1 MFTDNKDFYPTPQNL
16 IDKMLDGLDW
26 KMIHTVLEPSAG
38 KGNIVEALKKKE
50 DFNNRWYTTIK
61 LNIDCIENDA
71 NLRAVLK
78 EKDFRVVH
86 DDFLTYDT
94 MKEYDLIIM
103 NPPFSNGCKH
113 LLKALEMQQRNG
125 GAVICLLNAETLKN
139 ECNNERIMLN
149 RMLEEYNADIQYIQ
163 DAFMDAERKTNV
175 EIALI
180 KVKLPDVQRDSFIFD
195 SLEKAKEQREYTY
208 NTGNTQLAENDF
220 LKAIVEQYKMEIEAG
235 VKLIKEYYA
244 MSPHILYQFGKDKQ
258 TGQTIQTGG
267 CVLNLSIGK
276 DSASVNGYIR
286 EIRGKYWSALFD
298 NPKFI
303 GQLTNNL
310 QREYYNKVEEL
321 KDYEFSLLDKE
332 EKSEHIARQL
342 SIIKN
347 RTFALKQLVEELFRY
362 TTIISDTENSVYT
375 ETVINNVLEDCISSY
390 YAIFKEKGITPN
402 INLCEQK
409 IVRSVDKTA
418 LLRIFNNVIDN
429 AIKYSEGDLT
439 ISLFENGKIV
449 FSNHTSDLNEIQ
461 IGKLFDRFYTVNTAR
476 KSTGLGLSIAKALIE
491 KMDGNISAD
500 YSNNVLSI
508 IIKLN
513 EV

>member
-1 MFTDNKDFYPTPQNL
+1 
-16 IDKMLDGLDW
+16 MLW
-26 KMIHTVLEPSAG
+26 KILVFFLLV
-38 KGNIVEALKKKE
+38 IIFAL
-50 DFNNRWYTTIK
+50 
-61 LNIDCIENDA
+61 
-71 NLRAVLK
+71 
-78 EKDFRVVH
+78 
-86 DDFLTYDT
+86 
-94 MKEYDLIIM
+94 
-103 NPPFSNGCKH
+103 
-113 LLKALEMQQRNG
+113 LLKIFYM
-125 GAVICLLNAETLKN
+125 
-139 ECNNERIMLN
+139 
-149 RMLEEYNADIQYIQ
+149 
-163 DAFMDAERKTNV
+163 RK
-175 EIALI
+175 A
-180 KVKLPDVQRDSFIFD
+180 
-195 SLEKAKEQREYTY
+195 
-208 NTGNTQLAENDF
+208 
-220 LKAIVEQYKMEIEAG
+220 
-235 VKLIKEYYA
+235 
-244 MSPHILYQFGKDKQ
+244 
-258 TGQTIQTGG
+258 
-267 CVLNLSIGK
+267 
-276 DSASVNGYIR
+276 IR
-286 EIRGKYWSALFD
+286 EIKRGFSEKLYTDTNTPIMLSSHDKLFSSLAND
-298 NPKFI
+298 IN
-303 GQLTNNL
+303 
-310 QREYYNKVEEL
+310 VEL
-321 KDYEFSLLDKE
+321 KELQKQKHRYIQGDKELKNAITNISHDLRTPLTTICGYLSLLDKE

-390 YAIFKEKGITPN
+390 YAMFKEKGITPN

-429 AIKYSEGDLT
+429 AIKYSEGDLI

-508 IIKLN
+508 IIELN

>member
-1 MFTDNKDFYPTPQNL
+1 
-16 IDKMLDGLDW
+16 MLW
-26 KMIHTVLEPSAG
+26 KIMVFFLLVI
-38 KGNIVEALKKKE
+38 IFAL
-50 DFNNRWYTTIK
+50 
-61 LNIDCIENDA
+61 L
-71 NLRAVLK
+71 
-78 EKDFRVVH
+78 
-86 DDFLTYDT
+86 
-94 MKEYDLIIM
+94 LIIFYM
-103 NPPFSNGCKH
+103 R
-113 LLKALEMQQRNG
+113 KA
-125 GAVICLLNAETLKN
+125 
-139 ECNNERIMLN
+139 
-149 RMLEEYNADIQYIQ
+149 
-163 DAFMDAERKTNV
+163 
-175 EIALI
+175 
-180 KVKLPDVQRDSFIFD
+180 
-195 SLEKAKEQREYTY
+195 
-208 NTGNTQLAENDF
+208 
-220 LKAIVEQYKMEIEAG
+220 
-235 VKLIKEYYA
+235 
-244 MSPHILYQFGKDKQ
+244 
-258 TGQTIQTGG
+258 
-267 CVLNLSIGK
+267 
-276 DSASVNGYIR
+276 IR
-286 EIRGKYWSALFD
+286 EIKRGFSEKLYTD
-298 NPKFI
+298 
-303 GQLTNNL
+303 TNTPIMLSSHDKLVSSLANDI
-310 QREYYNKVEEL
+310 NVEL
-321 KDYEFSLLDKE
+321 KELQKQKHRYIQGDKELKNAITNISHDLRTPLTTICGYLSLLDKE

>member
-1 MFTDNKDFYPTPQNL
+1 
-16 IDKMLDGLDW
+16 MLW
-26 KMIHTVLEPSAG
+26 KIMVFFLLVI
-38 KGNIVEALKKKE
+38 IFAL
-50 DFNNRWYTTIK
+50 
-61 LNIDCIENDA
+61 
-71 NLRAVLK
+71 
-78 EKDFRVVH
+78 
-86 DDFLTYDT
+86 
-94 MKEYDLIIM
+94 
-103 NPPFSNGCKH
+103 
-113 LLKALEMQQRNG
+113 LLKIFYM
-125 GAVICLLNAETLKN
+125 
-139 ECNNERIMLN
+139 
-149 RMLEEYNADIQYIQ
+149 
-163 DAFMDAERKTNV
+163 RK
-175 EIALI
+175 A
-180 KVKLPDVQRDSFIFD
+180 
-195 SLEKAKEQREYTY
+195 
-208 NTGNTQLAENDF
+208 
-220 LKAIVEQYKMEIEAG
+220 
-235 VKLIKEYYA
+235 
-244 MSPHILYQFGKDKQ
+244 
-258 TGQTIQTGG
+258 
-267 CVLNLSIGK
+267 
-276 DSASVNGYIR
+276 IR
-286 EIRGKYWSALFD
+286 EIKRGFSEKLYTD
-298 NPKFI
+298 
-303 GQLTNNL
+303 TNTPIMLSSHDKLLSSLANDI
-310 QREYYNKVEEL
+310 NVEL
-321 KDYEFSLLDKE
+321 KELQKQKHRYIQGDKELKNAITNISHDLRTPLTTICGYLSLLDKE

>member
-1 MFTDNKDFYPTPQNL
+1 
-16 IDKMLDGLDW
+16 MLW
-26 KMIHTVLEPSAG
+26 KIMVFFLLVI
-38 KGNIVEALKKKE
+38 IFAL
-50 DFNNRWYTTIK
+50 
-61 LNIDCIENDA
+61 
-71 NLRAVLK
+71 
-78 EKDFRVVH
+78 
-86 DDFLTYDT
+86 
-94 MKEYDLIIM
+94 
-103 NPPFSNGCKH
+103 
-113 LLKALEMQQRNG
+113 LLKIFYM
-125 GAVICLLNAETLKN
+125 
-139 ECNNERIMLN
+139 
-149 RMLEEYNADIQYIQ
+149 
-163 DAFMDAERKTNV
+163 RK
-175 EIALI
+175 A
-180 KVKLPDVQRDSFIFD
+180 
-195 SLEKAKEQREYTY
+195 
-208 NTGNTQLAENDF
+208 
-220 LKAIVEQYKMEIEAG
+220 
-235 VKLIKEYYA
+235 
-244 MSPHILYQFGKDKQ
+244 
-258 TGQTIQTGG
+258 
-267 CVLNLSIGK
+267 
-276 DSASVNGYIR
+276 IR
-286 EIRGKYWSALFD
+286 EIKRGFSEKLYTD
-298 NPKFI
+298 
-303 GQLTNNL
+303 TNTPIMLSSHDKLVSSLANDI
-310 QREYYNKVEEL
+310 NVEL
-321 KDYEFSLLDKE
+321 KELQKQKHRYIQGDKELKNAITNISHDLRTPLTTICGYLSLLDKE

-409 IVRSVDKTA
+409 IVHSVDKTA
-418 LLRIFNNVIDN
+418 LLRIFNNIIDN

>member
-1 MFTDNKDFYPTPQNL
+1 
-16 IDKMLDGLDW
+16 MLW
-26 KMIHTVLEPSAG
+26 KIMVFFLVVI
-38 KGNIVEALKKKE
+38 IFAL
-50 DFNNRWYTTIK
+50 
-61 LNIDCIENDA
+61 
-71 NLRAVLK
+71 
-78 EKDFRVVH
+78 
-86 DDFLTYDT
+86 
-94 MKEYDLIIM
+94 
-103 NPPFSNGCKH
+103 
-113 LLKALEMQQRNG
+113 LLKIFYM
-125 GAVICLLNAETLKN
+125 
-139 ECNNERIMLN
+139 
-149 RMLEEYNADIQYIQ
+149 
-163 DAFMDAERKTNV
+163 RK
-175 EIALI
+175 A
-180 KVKLPDVQRDSFIFD
+180 
-195 SLEKAKEQREYTY
+195 
-208 NTGNTQLAENDF
+208 
-220 LKAIVEQYKMEIEAG
+220 
-235 VKLIKEYYA
+235 
-244 MSPHILYQFGKDKQ
+244 
-258 TGQTIQTGG
+258 
-267 CVLNLSIGK
+267 
-276 DSASVNGYIR
+276 IR
-286 EIRGKYWSALFD
+286 EIKRGFSEKLYID
-298 NPKFI
+298 
-303 GQLTNNL
+303 TNTPIMLSSHDKLVSSLANDI
-310 QREYYNKVEEL
+310 NVEL
-321 KDYEFSLLDKE
+321 KELQKQKHRYIQGDKELKNAITNISHDLRTPLTTICGYLSLLDKE

>member
-1 MFTDNKDFYPTPQNL
+1 
-16 IDKMLDGLDW
+16 MLW
-26 KMIHTVLEPSAG
+26 KIMVFFLLVI
-38 KGNIVEALKKKE
+38 IFAL
-50 DFNNRWYTTIK
+50 
-61 LNIDCIENDA
+61 
-71 NLRAVLK
+71 
-78 EKDFRVVH
+78 
-86 DDFLTYDT
+86 
-94 MKEYDLIIM
+94 
-103 NPPFSNGCKH
+103 
-113 LLKALEMQQRNG
+113 LLKIFYM
-125 GAVICLLNAETLKN
+125 
-139 ECNNERIMLN
+139 
-149 RMLEEYNADIQYIQ
+149 
-163 DAFMDAERKTNV
+163 RK
-175 EIALI
+175 A
-180 KVKLPDVQRDSFIFD
+180 
-195 SLEKAKEQREYTY
+195 
-208 NTGNTQLAENDF
+208 
-220 LKAIVEQYKMEIEAG
+220 
-235 VKLIKEYYA
+235 
-244 MSPHILYQFGKDKQ
+244 
-258 TGQTIQTGG
+258 
-267 CVLNLSIGK
+267 
-276 DSASVNGYIR
+276 IR
-286 EIRGKYWSALFD
+286 EIKRGFSEKLYTD
-298 NPKFI
+298 
-303 GQLTNNL
+303 TNTPIMLSSHDKLVSSIANDI
-310 QREYYNKVEEL
+310 NVEL
-321 KDYEFSLLDKE
+321 KELQKQKHRYIQGDKELKNAITNISHDLRTPLTTICGYLSLLDKE

>member
-1 MFTDNKDFYPTPQNL
+1 
-16 IDKMLDGLDW
+16 MLW
-26 KMIHTVLEPSAG
+26 KIMVFFLVVI
-38 KGNIVEALKKKE
+38 IFAL
-50 DFNNRWYTTIK
+50 
-61 LNIDCIENDA
+61 
-71 NLRAVLK
+71 
-78 EKDFRVVH
+78 
-86 DDFLTYDT
+86 
-94 MKEYDLIIM
+94 
-103 NPPFSNGCKH
+103 
-113 LLKALEMQQRNG
+113 LLKIFYM
-125 GAVICLLNAETLKN
+125 
-139 ECNNERIMLN
+139 
-149 RMLEEYNADIQYIQ
+149 
-163 DAFMDAERKTNV
+163 RK
-175 EIALI
+175 A
-180 KVKLPDVQRDSFIFD
+180 
-195 SLEKAKEQREYTY
+195 
-208 NTGNTQLAENDF
+208 
-220 LKAIVEQYKMEIEAG
+220 
-235 VKLIKEYYA
+235 
-244 MSPHILYQFGKDKQ
+244 
-258 TGQTIQTGG
+258 
-267 CVLNLSIGK
+267 
-276 DSASVNGYIR
+276 IR
-286 EIRGKYWSALFD
+286 EIKRGFSEKLYTD
-298 NPKFI
+298 
-303 GQLTNNL
+303 TNTPIMLSSHDKLVSSLANDI
-310 QREYYNKVEEL
+310 NVEL
-321 KDYEFSLLDKE
+321 KELQKQKHRYIQGDKELKNAITNISHDLRTPLTTICGYLSLLDKE

-476 KSTGLGLSIAKALIE
+476 KSTVLGLSIAKALIE

>member
-1 MFTDNKDFYPTPQNL
+1 
-16 IDKMLDGLDW
+16 MLW
-26 KMIHTVLEPSAG
+26 KIMVFFLLVI
-38 KGNIVEALKKKE
+38 IFAL
-50 DFNNRWYTTIK
+50 
-61 LNIDCIENDA
+61 
-71 NLRAVLK
+71 
-78 EKDFRVVH
+78 
-86 DDFLTYDT
+86 
-94 MKEYDLIIM
+94 
-103 NPPFSNGCKH
+103 
-113 LLKALEMQQRNG
+113 LLKIFYM
-125 GAVICLLNAETLKN
+125 
-139 ECNNERIMLN
+139 
-149 RMLEEYNADIQYIQ
+149 
-163 DAFMDAERKTNV
+163 RK
-175 EIALI
+175 A
-180 KVKLPDVQRDSFIFD
+180 
-195 SLEKAKEQREYTY
+195 
-208 NTGNTQLAENDF
+208 
-220 LKAIVEQYKMEIEAG
+220 
-235 VKLIKEYYA
+235 
-244 MSPHILYQFGKDKQ
+244 
-258 TGQTIQTGG
+258 
-267 CVLNLSIGK
+267 
-276 DSASVNGYIR
+276 IR
-286 EIRGKYWSALFD
+286 EIKRGFSEKLYTD
-298 NPKFI
+298 
-303 GQLTNNL
+303 TNTPIMLSSHDKLVSSLANDI
-310 QREYYNKVEEL
+310 NVEL
-321 KDYEFSLLDKE
+321 KELQKQKHRYIQGDKELKNAITNISHDLRTPLTTICGYLSLLDKE

-362 TTIISDTENSVYT
+362 TTIISDTKNSVYT

-418 LLRIFNNVIDN
+418 LLRIFNNIIDN

>member
-1 MFTDNKDFYPTPQNL
+1 MR
-16 IDKMLDGLDW
+16 
-26 KMIHTVLEPSAG
+26 
-38 KGNIVEALKKKE
+38 KKE
-50 DFNNRWYTTIK
+50 IKCPYCGSKAKLVHFYDIYGKDATHPERYAWACARFPQCDSYVSTIK
-61 LNIDCIENDA
+61 GSTKPAGTLADA
-71 NLRAVLK
+71 QLR
-78 EKDFRVVH
+78 H
-86 DDFLTYDT
+86 
-94 MKEYDLIIM
+94 
-103 NPPFSNGCKH
+103 
-113 LLKALEMQQRNG
+113 
-125 GAVICLLNAETLKN
+125 
-139 ECNNERIMLN
+139 ERIEAHRVIKKVVESGMDQHSVYRYLED
-149 RMLEEYNADIQYIQ
+149 RMGL
-163 DAFMDAERKTNV
+163 
-175 EIALI
+175 
-180 KVKLPDVQRDSFIFD
+180 QRD
-195 SLEKAKEQREYTY
+195 
-208 NTGNTQLAENDF
+208 QLHIASSGIYYCRLVQQI
-220 LKAIVEQYKMEIEAG
+220 LK
-235 VKLIKEYYA
+235 
-244 MSPHILYQFGKDKQ
+244 
-258 TGQTIQTGG
+258 
-267 CVLNLSIGK
+267 
-276 DSASVNGYIR
+276 
-286 EIRGKYWSALFD
+286 
-298 NPKFI
+298 
-303 GQLTNNL
+303 
-310 QREYYNKVEEL
+310 
-321 KDYEFSLLDKE
+321 SLL
-332 EKSEHIARQL
+332 
-342 SIIKN
+342 
-347 RTFALKQLVEELFRY
+347 ELFRY

>member
-1 MFTDNKDFYPTPQNL
+1 
-16 IDKMLDGLDW
+16 MLW
-26 KMIHTVLEPSAG
+26 KIMVFFLVVI
-38 KGNIVEALKKKE
+38 IFAL
-50 DFNNRWYTTIK
+50 
-61 LNIDCIENDA
+61 
-71 NLRAVLK
+71 
-78 EKDFRVVH
+78 
-86 DDFLTYDT
+86 
-94 MKEYDLIIM
+94 
-103 NPPFSNGCKH
+103 
-113 LLKALEMQQRNG
+113 LLKIFYM
-125 GAVICLLNAETLKN
+125 
-139 ECNNERIMLN
+139 
-149 RMLEEYNADIQYIQ
+149 
-163 DAFMDAERKTNV
+163 RK
-175 EIALI
+175 A
-180 KVKLPDVQRDSFIFD
+180 
-195 SLEKAKEQREYTY
+195 
-208 NTGNTQLAENDF
+208 
-220 LKAIVEQYKMEIEAG
+220 
-235 VKLIKEYYA
+235 
-244 MSPHILYQFGKDKQ
+244 
-258 TGQTIQTGG
+258 
-267 CVLNLSIGK
+267 
-276 DSASVNGYIR
+276 IR
-286 EIRGKYWSALFD
+286 EIKRGFSEKLYTD
-298 NPKFI
+298 
-303 GQLTNNL
+303 TNTPIMLSSHDKLVSSLANDI
-310 QREYYNKVEEL
+310 NVEL
-321 KDYEFSLLDKE
+321 KELQKQKHRYIQGDKELKNAITNISHDLRTPLTTICGYLSLLDKE

-429 AIKYSEGDLT
+429 AIKYIPFFKT
-439 ISLFENGKIV
+439 TVENGKIV

>member
-1 MFTDNKDFYPTPQNL
+1 
-16 IDKMLDGLDW
+16 MLW
-26 KMIHTVLEPSAG
+26 KIMVFFLVVI
-38 KGNIVEALKKKE
+38 IFAL
-50 DFNNRWYTTIK
+50 
-61 LNIDCIENDA
+61 
-71 NLRAVLK
+71 
-78 EKDFRVVH
+78 
-86 DDFLTYDT
+86 
-94 MKEYDLIIM
+94 
-103 NPPFSNGCKH
+103 
-113 LLKALEMQQRNG
+113 LLKIFYM
-125 GAVICLLNAETLKN
+125 
-139 ECNNERIMLN
+139 
-149 RMLEEYNADIQYIQ
+149 
-163 DAFMDAERKTNV
+163 RK
-175 EIALI
+175 A
-180 KVKLPDVQRDSFIFD
+180 
-195 SLEKAKEQREYTY
+195 
-208 NTGNTQLAENDF
+208 
-220 LKAIVEQYKMEIEAG
+220 
-235 VKLIKEYYA
+235 
-244 MSPHILYQFGKDKQ
+244 
-258 TGQTIQTGG
+258 
-267 CVLNLSIGK
+267 
-276 DSASVNGYIR
+276 IR
-286 EIRGKYWSALFD
+286 EIKRGFSEKLYTD
-298 NPKFI
+298 
-303 GQLTNNL
+303 TNTPIMLSSHDKLVSSLANDI
-310 QREYYNKVEEL
+310 NVEL
-321 KDYEFSLLDKE
+321 KELQKQKHRYIQGDKELKNAITNISHDLRTPLTTICGYLSLLDKE

-500 YSNNVLSI
+500 YINNVLSI
-508 IIKLN
+508 IVKLN

>member
-1 MFTDNKDFYPTPQNL
+1 
-16 IDKMLDGLDW
+16 MLW
-26 KMIHTVLEPSAG
+26 KIMVFFLLVI
-38 KGNIVEALKKKE
+38 IFAL
-50 DFNNRWYTTIK
+50 
-61 LNIDCIENDA
+61 
-71 NLRAVLK
+71 
-78 EKDFRVVH
+78 
-86 DDFLTYDT
+86 
-94 MKEYDLIIM
+94 
-103 NPPFSNGCKH
+103 
-113 LLKALEMQQRNG
+113 LLKIFYM
-125 GAVICLLNAETLKN
+125 
-139 ECNNERIMLN
+139 
-149 RMLEEYNADIQYIQ
+149 
-163 DAFMDAERKTNV
+163 RK
-175 EIALI
+175 A
-180 KVKLPDVQRDSFIFD
+180 
-195 SLEKAKEQREYTY
+195 
-208 NTGNTQLAENDF
+208 
-220 LKAIVEQYKMEIEAG
+220 
-235 VKLIKEYYA
+235 
-244 MSPHILYQFGKDKQ
+244 
-258 TGQTIQTGG
+258 
-267 CVLNLSIGK
+267 
-276 DSASVNGYIR
+276 IR
-286 EIRGKYWSALFD
+286 EIKRGFSEKLYTD
-298 NPKFI
+298 
-303 GQLTNNL
+303 TNTPIMLSSHDKLVSSLANDI
-310 QREYYNKVEEL
+310 NVEL
-321 KDYEFSLLDKE
+321 KELKKQKHRYIQGDKELKNAITNISHDLRTPLTTICGYLSLLDKE

-418 LLRIFNNVIDN
+418 LLRIFNNIIDN

-461 IGKLFDRFYTVNTAR
+461 IGKLFDRFYTVNTTR

>member
-1 MFTDNKDFYPTPQNL
+1 
-16 IDKMLDGLDW
+16 MLW
-26 KMIHTVLEPSAG
+26 KIMVFFLVVI
-38 KGNIVEALKKKE
+38 IFAL
-50 DFNNRWYTTIK
+50 
-61 LNIDCIENDA
+61 
-71 NLRAVLK
+71 
-78 EKDFRVVH
+78 
-86 DDFLTYDT
+86 
-94 MKEYDLIIM
+94 
-103 NPPFSNGCKH
+103 
-113 LLKALEMQQRNG
+113 LLKIFYM
-125 GAVICLLNAETLKN
+125 
-139 ECNNERIMLN
+139 
-149 RMLEEYNADIQYIQ
+149 
-163 DAFMDAERKTNV
+163 RK
-175 EIALI
+175 A
-180 KVKLPDVQRDSFIFD
+180 
-195 SLEKAKEQREYTY
+195 
-208 NTGNTQLAENDF
+208 
-220 LKAIVEQYKMEIEAG
+220 
-235 VKLIKEYYA
+235 
-244 MSPHILYQFGKDKQ
+244 
-258 TGQTIQTGG
+258 
-267 CVLNLSIGK
+267 
-276 DSASVNGYIR
+276 IR
-286 EIRGKYWSALFD
+286 EIKRGFSEKLYTD
-298 NPKFI
+298 
-303 GQLTNNL
+303 TNTPIMLSSHDKLVSSLANDI
-310 QREYYNKVEEL
+310 NVEL
-321 KDYEFSLLDKE
+321 KELQKQKHRYIQGDKELKNAITNISHDLRTPLTTICGYLSLLDKE

-409 IVRSVDKTA
+409 MVRSVDKTA

>member
-1 MFTDNKDFYPTPQNL
+1 MF
-16 IDKMLDGLDW
+16 W
-26 KMIHTVLEPSAG
+26 KILVFFLLV
-38 KGNIVEALKKKE
+38 IIFAL
-50 DFNNRWYTTIK
+50 
-61 LNIDCIENDA
+61 
-71 NLRAVLK
+71 
-78 EKDFRVVH
+78 
-86 DDFLTYDT
+86 
-94 MKEYDLIIM
+94 
-103 NPPFSNGCKH
+103 
-113 LLKALEMQQRNG
+113 LLKIFYM
-125 GAVICLLNAETLKN
+125 
-139 ECNNERIMLN
+139 
-149 RMLEEYNADIQYIQ
+149 
-163 DAFMDAERKTNV
+163 RK
-175 EIALI
+175 A
-180 KVKLPDVQRDSFIFD
+180 
-195 SLEKAKEQREYTY
+195 
-208 NTGNTQLAENDF
+208 
-220 LKAIVEQYKMEIEAG
+220 
-235 VKLIKEYYA
+235 
-244 MSPHILYQFGKDKQ
+244 
-258 TGQTIQTGG
+258 
-267 CVLNLSIGK
+267 
-276 DSASVNGYIR
+276 IR
-286 EIRGKYWSALFD
+286 EIKRGFSEKLYTD
-298 NPKFI
+298 
-303 GQLTNNL
+303 TNTPIMLSSHDKLVSSLANDI
-310 QREYYNKVEEL
+310 NVEL
-321 KDYEFSLLDKE
+321 KELQKQKHRYIQGDKELKNAITNISHDLRTPLTTICGYLSLLDKE

-390 YAIFKEKGITPN
+390 YAMFKEKGITPN

-429 AIKYSEGDLT
+429 AIKYSDGDLV

-508 IIKLN
+508 IIELN

>member
-1 MFTDNKDFYPTPQNL
+1 
-16 IDKMLDGLDW
+16 MLW
-26 KMIHTVLEPSAG
+26 KIMVFFLLVI
-38 KGNIVEALKKKE
+38 IFAL
-50 DFNNRWYTTIK
+50 
-61 LNIDCIENDA
+61 
-71 NLRAVLK
+71 
-78 EKDFRVVH
+78 
-86 DDFLTYDT
+86 
-94 MKEYDLIIM
+94 
-103 NPPFSNGCKH
+103 
-113 LLKALEMQQRNG
+113 LLKIFYM
-125 GAVICLLNAETLKN
+125 
-139 ECNNERIMLN
+139 
-149 RMLEEYNADIQYIQ
+149 
-163 DAFMDAERKTNV
+163 RK
-175 EIALI
+175 A
-180 KVKLPDVQRDSFIFD
+180 
-195 SLEKAKEQREYTY
+195 
-208 NTGNTQLAENDF
+208 
-220 LKAIVEQYKMEIEAG
+220 
-235 VKLIKEYYA
+235 
-244 MSPHILYQFGKDKQ
+244 
-258 TGQTIQTGG
+258 
-267 CVLNLSIGK
+267 
-276 DSASVNGYIR
+276 IR
-286 EIRGKYWSALFD
+286 EIKRGFSEKLYTD
-298 NPKFI
+298 
-303 GQLTNNL
+303 TNTPIMLSSHDKLVSSLANDI
-310 QREYYNKVEEL
+310 NVEL
-321 KDYEFSLLDKE
+321 KELQKQKHRYIQGDKELKNAITNISHDLRTPLTTICGYLSLLDKE

-429 AIKYSEGDLT
+429 AIKDSEGDLT

>member
-1 MFTDNKDFYPTPQNL
+1 
-16 IDKMLDGLDW
+16 MLW
-26 KMIHTVLEPSAG
+26 KIMVFFLFVI
-38 KGNIVEALKKKE
+38 IFAL
-50 DFNNRWYTTIK
+50 
-61 LNIDCIENDA
+61 
-71 NLRAVLK
+71 
-78 EKDFRVVH
+78 
-86 DDFLTYDT
+86 
-94 MKEYDLIIM
+94 
-103 NPPFSNGCKH
+103 
-113 LLKALEMQQRNG
+113 LLKIFYM
-125 GAVICLLNAETLKN
+125 
-139 ECNNERIMLN
+139 
-149 RMLEEYNADIQYIQ
+149 
-163 DAFMDAERKTNV
+163 RK
-175 EIALI
+175 A
-180 KVKLPDVQRDSFIFD
+180 
-195 SLEKAKEQREYTY
+195 
-208 NTGNTQLAENDF
+208 
-220 LKAIVEQYKMEIEAG
+220 
-235 VKLIKEYYA
+235 
-244 MSPHILYQFGKDKQ
+244 
-258 TGQTIQTGG
+258 
-267 CVLNLSIGK
+267 
-276 DSASVNGYIR
+276 IR
-286 EIRGKYWSALFD
+286 EIKRGFSEKLYTD
-298 NPKFI
+298 
-303 GQLTNNL
+303 TNTPIMLSSHDKLVSSLANDI
-310 QREYYNKVEEL
+310 NVEL
-321 KDYEFSLLDKE
+321 KELKKQKHRYIQGDKELKNAITNISHDLRTPLTTICGYLSLLDKE

-418 LLRIFNNVIDN
+418 LLRIFNNIIDN

>member
-1 MFTDNKDFYPTPQNL
+1 
-16 IDKMLDGLDW
+16 MLW
-26 KMIHTVLEPSAG
+26 KIMVFFLVVI
-38 KGNIVEALKKKE
+38 IFAL
-50 DFNNRWYTTIK
+50 
-61 LNIDCIENDA
+61 
-71 NLRAVLK
+71 
-78 EKDFRVVH
+78 
-86 DDFLTYDT
+86 
-94 MKEYDLIIM
+94 
-103 NPPFSNGCKH
+103 
-113 LLKALEMQQRNG
+113 LLKIFYM
-125 GAVICLLNAETLKN
+125 
-139 ECNNERIMLN
+139 
-149 RMLEEYNADIQYIQ
+149 
-163 DAFMDAERKTNV
+163 RK
-175 EIALI
+175 A
-180 KVKLPDVQRDSFIFD
+180 
-195 SLEKAKEQREYTY
+195 
-208 NTGNTQLAENDF
+208 
-220 LKAIVEQYKMEIEAG
+220 
-235 VKLIKEYYA
+235 
-244 MSPHILYQFGKDKQ
+244 
-258 TGQTIQTGG
+258 
-267 CVLNLSIGK
+267 
-276 DSASVNGYIR
+276 IR
-286 EIRGKYWSALFD
+286 EIKRGFSEKLYTD
-298 NPKFI
+298 
-303 GQLTNNL
+303 TNTPIMLSSHDKLVSSLANDI
-310 QREYYNKVEEL
+310 NVEL
-321 KDYEFSLLDKE
+321 KELQKQKHRYIQGDKELKNAITNISHDLRTPLTTICGYLSLLDKE

-347 RTFALKQLVEELFRY
+347 RIFALKQLVEELFRY

>member
-1 MFTDNKDFYPTPQNL
+1 
-16 IDKMLDGLDW
+16 MLW
-26 KMIHTVLEPSAG
+26 KIMVFFLVVI
-38 KGNIVEALKKKE
+38 IFAL
-50 DFNNRWYTTIK
+50 
-61 LNIDCIENDA
+61 
-71 NLRAVLK
+71 
-78 EKDFRVVH
+78 
-86 DDFLTYDT
+86 
-94 MKEYDLIIM
+94 
-103 NPPFSNGCKH
+103 
-113 LLKALEMQQRNG
+113 LLKIFYM
-125 GAVICLLNAETLKN
+125 
-139 ECNNERIMLN
+139 
-149 RMLEEYNADIQYIQ
+149 
-163 DAFMDAERKTNV
+163 RK
-175 EIALI
+175 A
-180 KVKLPDVQRDSFIFD
+180 
-195 SLEKAKEQREYTY
+195 
-208 NTGNTQLAENDF
+208 
-220 LKAIVEQYKMEIEAG
+220 
-235 VKLIKEYYA
+235 
-244 MSPHILYQFGKDKQ
+244 
-258 TGQTIQTGG
+258 
-267 CVLNLSIGK
+267 
-276 DSASVNGYIR
+276 IR
-286 EIRGKYWSALFD
+286 EIKRGFSEKLYTD
-298 NPKFI
+298 
-303 GQLTNNL
+303 TNTPIMLSSHDKLVSSLANDI
-310 QREYYNKVEEL
+310 NVEL
-321 KDYEFSLLDKE
+321 KELKKQKHRYIQGDKELKNAITNISHDLRTPLTTICGYLSLLDKE

>member
-1 MFTDNKDFYPTPQNL
+1 MF
-16 IDKMLDGLDW
+16 W
-26 KMIHTVLEPSAG
+26 KILVFFLLV
-38 KGNIVEALKKKE
+38 IIFAL
-50 DFNNRWYTTIK
+50 
-61 LNIDCIENDA
+61 
-71 NLRAVLK
+71 
-78 EKDFRVVH
+78 
-86 DDFLTYDT
+86 
-94 MKEYDLIIM
+94 
-103 NPPFSNGCKH
+103 
-113 LLKALEMQQRNG
+113 LLKIFYM
-125 GAVICLLNAETLKN
+125 
-139 ECNNERIMLN
+139 
-149 RMLEEYNADIQYIQ
+149 
-163 DAFMDAERKTNV
+163 RK
-175 EIALI
+175 A
-180 KVKLPDVQRDSFIFD
+180 
-195 SLEKAKEQREYTY
+195 
-208 NTGNTQLAENDF
+208 
-220 LKAIVEQYKMEIEAG
+220 
-235 VKLIKEYYA
+235 
-244 MSPHILYQFGKDKQ
+244 
-258 TGQTIQTGG
+258 
-267 CVLNLSIGK
+267 
-276 DSASVNGYIR
+276 IR
-286 EIRGKYWSALFD
+286 EIKRGFSEKLYTD
-298 NPKFI
+298 
-303 GQLTNNL
+303 TNTPIMLSSHDKLVSSLANDI
-310 QREYYNKVEEL
+310 NVEL
-321 KDYEFSLLDKE
+321 KELQKQKHRYIQGDKELKNAITNISHDLRTPLTTICGYLSLLDKE

-390 YAIFKEKGITPN
+390 YAMFKEKGITPS

-429 AIKYSEGDLT
+429 AIKYSEGDLI

-508 IIKLN
+508 IIELN

>member
-1 MFTDNKDFYPTPQNL
+1 
-16 IDKMLDGLDW
+16 MLW
-26 KMIHTVLEPSAG
+26 KIMVFFLLVI
-38 KGNIVEALKKKE
+38 IFAL
-50 DFNNRWYTTIK
+50 
-61 LNIDCIENDA
+61 
-71 NLRAVLK
+71 
-78 EKDFRVVH
+78 
-86 DDFLTYDT
+86 
-94 MKEYDLIIM
+94 
-103 NPPFSNGCKH
+103 
-113 LLKALEMQQRNG
+113 LLKIFYM
-125 GAVICLLNAETLKN
+125 
-139 ECNNERIMLN
+139 
-149 RMLEEYNADIQYIQ
+149 
-163 DAFMDAERKTNV
+163 RK
-175 EIALI
+175 A
-180 KVKLPDVQRDSFIFD
+180 
-195 SLEKAKEQREYTY
+195 
-208 NTGNTQLAENDF
+208 
-220 LKAIVEQYKMEIEAG
+220 
-235 VKLIKEYYA
+235 
-244 MSPHILYQFGKDKQ
+244 
-258 TGQTIQTGG
+258 
-267 CVLNLSIGK
+267 
-276 DSASVNGYIR
+276 IR
-286 EIRGKYWSALFD
+286 EIKRGFSEKLYTD
-298 NPKFI
+298 
-303 GQLTNNL
+303 TNTPIMLSSHDKLVSSLANDI
-310 QREYYNKVEEL
+310 NVEL
-321 KDYEFSLLDKE
+321 KELQKQKHRYIQGDKELKNAITNISHDLRTPLTTICGYLSLLDKE

-429 AIKYSEGDLT
+429 AIKYSEGDLI

>member
-1 MFTDNKDFYPTPQNL
+1 
-16 IDKMLDGLDW
+16 MLW
-26 KMIHTVLEPSAG
+26 KIMVFFLLVI
-38 KGNIVEALKKKE
+38 IFAL
-50 DFNNRWYTTIK
+50 
-61 LNIDCIENDA
+61 
-71 NLRAVLK
+71 
-78 EKDFRVVH
+78 
-86 DDFLTYDT
+86 
-94 MKEYDLIIM
+94 
-103 NPPFSNGCKH
+103 
-113 LLKALEMQQRNG
+113 LLKIFYM
-125 GAVICLLNAETLKN
+125 
-139 ECNNERIMLN
+139 
-149 RMLEEYNADIQYIQ
+149 
-163 DAFMDAERKTNV
+163 RK
-175 EIALI
+175 A
-180 KVKLPDVQRDSFIFD
+180 
-195 SLEKAKEQREYTY
+195 
-208 NTGNTQLAENDF
+208 
-220 LKAIVEQYKMEIEAG
+220 
-235 VKLIKEYYA
+235 
-244 MSPHILYQFGKDKQ
+244 
-258 TGQTIQTGG
+258 
-267 CVLNLSIGK
+267 
-276 DSASVNGYIR
+276 IR
-286 EIRGKYWSALFD
+286 EIKRGFSEKLYTD
-298 NPKFI
+298 
-303 GQLTNNL
+303 TNTPIMLSSHDKLVSSLANDI
-310 QREYYNKVEEL
+310 NVEL
-321 KDYEFSLLDKE
+321 KELKKQKHRYIQGDKELKNAITNISHDLRTPLTTICGYLSLLDKE

-347 RTFALKQLVEELFRY
+347 RTFALKHLVEELFRY

-418 LLRIFNNVIDN
+418 LLRIFNNIIDN

>member
-1 MFTDNKDFYPTPQNL
+1 
-16 IDKMLDGLDW
+16 MLW
-26 KMIHTVLEPSAG
+26 KIMVFFLLVI
-38 KGNIVEALKKKE
+38 IFAL
-50 DFNNRWYTTIK
+50 
-61 LNIDCIENDA
+61 
-71 NLRAVLK
+71 
-78 EKDFRVVH
+78 
-86 DDFLTYDT
+86 
-94 MKEYDLIIM
+94 
-103 NPPFSNGCKH
+103 
-113 LLKALEMQQRNG
+113 LLKIFYM
-125 GAVICLLNAETLKN
+125 
-139 ECNNERIMLN
+139 
-149 RMLEEYNADIQYIQ
+149 
-163 DAFMDAERKTNV
+163 RK
-175 EIALI
+175 A
-180 KVKLPDVQRDSFIFD
+180 
-195 SLEKAKEQREYTY
+195 
-208 NTGNTQLAENDF
+208 
-220 LKAIVEQYKMEIEAG
+220 
-235 VKLIKEYYA
+235 
-244 MSPHILYQFGKDKQ
+244 
-258 TGQTIQTGG
+258 
-267 CVLNLSIGK
+267 
-276 DSASVNGYIR
+276 IR
-286 EIRGKYWSALFD
+286 EIKRGFSEKLYTD
-298 NPKFI
+298 
-303 GQLTNNL
+303 TNTPIMLSSHDKLVSSLANDI
-310 QREYYNKVEEL
+310 NVEL
-321 KDYEFSLLDKE
+321 KELQKQKHRYIQGDKELKNAITNISHDLRTPLTTICGYLSLLDKE

-418 LLRIFNNVIDN
+418 LLRIFNNIIDN

-449 FSNHTSDLNEIQ
+449 FSNHTSGLNEIQ

>member
-1 MFTDNKDFYPTPQNL
+1 MVFFL
-16 IDKMLDGLDW
+16 LVI
-26 KMIHTVLEPSAG
+26 IF
-38 KGNIVEALKKKE
+38 AL
-50 DFNNRWYTTIK
+50 
-61 LNIDCIENDA
+61 
-71 NLRAVLK
+71 
-78 EKDFRVVH
+78 
-86 DDFLTYDT
+86 
-94 MKEYDLIIM
+94 
-103 NPPFSNGCKH
+103 
-113 LLKALEMQQRNG
+113 LLKIFYM
-125 GAVICLLNAETLKN
+125 
-139 ECNNERIMLN
+139 
-149 RMLEEYNADIQYIQ
+149 
-163 DAFMDAERKTNV
+163 RK
-175 EIALI
+175 A
-180 KVKLPDVQRDSFIFD
+180 
-195 SLEKAKEQREYTY
+195 
-208 NTGNTQLAENDF
+208 
-220 LKAIVEQYKMEIEAG
+220 
-235 VKLIKEYYA
+235 
-244 MSPHILYQFGKDKQ
+244 
-258 TGQTIQTGG
+258 
-267 CVLNLSIGK
+267 
-276 DSASVNGYIR
+276 IR
-286 EIRGKYWSALFD
+286 EIKRGFSEKLYTD
-298 NPKFI
+298 
-303 GQLTNNL
+303 TNTPIMLSSHDKLVSSLANDI
-310 QREYYNKVEEL
+310 NVEL
-321 KDYEFSLLDKE
+321 KELKKQKHRYIQGDKELKNAITNISHDLRTPLTTICGYLSLLDKE

-418 LLRIFNNVIDN
+418 LLRIFNNIIDN

>member
-1 MFTDNKDFYPTPQNL
+1 MLWKIMVFFLLVIIFALLLKIFYMRKAIKEIKRGFSEKLYTDTNTPIML
-16 IDKMLDGLDW
+16 SSYDKLVSSLANDINVELKELQKQKHRYIQGDKEL
-26 KMIHTVLEPSAG
+26 KNAIT
-38 KGNIVEALKKKE
+38 NIYHDL
-50 DFNNRWYTTIK
+50 RTPLTTI
-61 LNIDCIENDA
+61 C
-71 NLRAVLK
+71 
-78 EKDFRVVH
+78 
-86 DDFLTYDT
+86 
-94 MKEYDLIIM
+94 
-103 NPPFSNGCKH
+103 
-113 LLKALEMQQRNG
+113 
-125 GAVICLLNAETLKN
+125 
-139 ECNNERIMLN
+139 
-149 RMLEEYNADIQYIQ
+149 
-163 DAFMDAERKTNV
+163 
-175 EIALI
+175 
-180 KVKLPDVQRDSFIFD
+180 
-195 SLEKAKEQREYTY
+195 
-208 NTGNTQLAENDF
+208 
-220 LKAIVEQYKMEIEAG
+220 
-235 VKLIKEYYA
+235 
-244 MSPHILYQFGKDKQ
+244 
-258 TGQTIQTGG
+258 
-267 CVLNLSIGK
+267 
-276 DSASVNGYIR
+276 GY
-286 EIRGKYWSALFD
+286 L
-298 NPKFI
+298 
-303 GQLTNNL
+303 
-310 QREYYNKVEEL
+310 
-321 KDYEFSLLDKE
+321 SLLDKE

>member
-1 MFTDNKDFYPTPQNL
+1 
-16 IDKMLDGLDW
+16 MLW
-26 KMIHTVLEPSAG
+26 KIMVFFLLVI
-38 KGNIVEALKKKE
+38 IFAL
-50 DFNNRWYTTIK
+50 
-61 LNIDCIENDA
+61 
-71 NLRAVLK
+71 
-78 EKDFRVVH
+78 
-86 DDFLTYDT
+86 
-94 MKEYDLIIM
+94 
-103 NPPFSNGCKH
+103 
-113 LLKALEMQQRNG
+113 LLKIFYM
-125 GAVICLLNAETLKN
+125 
-139 ECNNERIMLN
+139 
-149 RMLEEYNADIQYIQ
+149 
-163 DAFMDAERKTNV
+163 RK
-175 EIALI
+175 A
-180 KVKLPDVQRDSFIFD
+180 
-195 SLEKAKEQREYTY
+195 
-208 NTGNTQLAENDF
+208 
-220 LKAIVEQYKMEIEAG
+220 
-235 VKLIKEYYA
+235 
-244 MSPHILYQFGKDKQ
+244 
-258 TGQTIQTGG
+258 
-267 CVLNLSIGK
+267 
-276 DSASVNGYIR
+276 IR
-286 EIRGKYWSALFD
+286 EIKRGFSEKLYTD
-298 NPKFI
+298 
-303 GQLTNNL
+303 TNTPIMLSSHDKLVSSLANDI
-310 QREYYNKVEEL
+310 NVEL
-321 KDYEFSLLDKE
+321 KELQKQKHRYIQGDKELKNAITNISHDLRTPLTTICGYLSLLDKE

-347 RTFALKQLVEELFRY
+347 HTFALKQLVEELFRY

>member
-1 MFTDNKDFYPTPQNL
+1 
-16 IDKMLDGLDW
+16 MLW
-26 KMIHTVLEPSAG
+26 KIMVFFLLVI
-38 KGNIVEALKKKE
+38 IFAL
-50 DFNNRWYTTIK
+50 
-61 LNIDCIENDA
+61 
-71 NLRAVLK
+71 
-78 EKDFRVVH
+78 
-86 DDFLTYDT
+86 
-94 MKEYDLIIM
+94 
-103 NPPFSNGCKH
+103 
-113 LLKALEMQQRNG
+113 LLKIFYM
-125 GAVICLLNAETLKN
+125 
-139 ECNNERIMLN
+139 
-149 RMLEEYNADIQYIQ
+149 
-163 DAFMDAERKTNV
+163 RK
-175 EIALI
+175 A
-180 KVKLPDVQRDSFIFD
+180 
-195 SLEKAKEQREYTY
+195 
-208 NTGNTQLAENDF
+208 
-220 LKAIVEQYKMEIEAG
+220 
-235 VKLIKEYYA
+235 
-244 MSPHILYQFGKDKQ
+244 
-258 TGQTIQTGG
+258 
-267 CVLNLSIGK
+267 
-276 DSASVNGYIR
+276 IR
-286 EIRGKYWSALFD
+286 EIKREFSEKLYTD
-298 NPKFI
+298 
-303 GQLTNNL
+303 TNTPIMLSSHDKLVSSLANDI
-310 QREYYNKVEEL
+310 NVEL
-321 KDYEFSLLDKE
+321 KELQKQKHRYIQGDKELKNAITNISHDLRTPLTTICGYLSLLDKE

-362 TTIISDTENSVYT
+362 TTIISDTEDSVYT

-449 FSNHTSDLNEIQ
+449 FSNRTSDLNEIQ

-513 EV
+513 EI

>member
-1 MFTDNKDFYPTPQNL
+1 MF
-16 IDKMLDGLDW
+16 W
-26 KMIHTVLEPSAG
+26 KILVFFLLV
-38 KGNIVEALKKKE
+38 IIFAL
-50 DFNNRWYTTIK
+50 
-61 LNIDCIENDA
+61 
-71 NLRAVLK
+71 
-78 EKDFRVVH
+78 
-86 DDFLTYDT
+86 
-94 MKEYDLIIM
+94 
-103 NPPFSNGCKH
+103 
-113 LLKALEMQQRNG
+113 LLKIFYM
-125 GAVICLLNAETLKN
+125 
-139 ECNNERIMLN
+139 
-149 RMLEEYNADIQYIQ
+149 
-163 DAFMDAERKTNV
+163 RK
-175 EIALI
+175 A
-180 KVKLPDVQRDSFIFD
+180 
-195 SLEKAKEQREYTY
+195 
-208 NTGNTQLAENDF
+208 
-220 LKAIVEQYKMEIEAG
+220 
-235 VKLIKEYYA
+235 
-244 MSPHILYQFGKDKQ
+244 
-258 TGQTIQTGG
+258 
-267 CVLNLSIGK
+267 
-276 DSASVNGYIR
+276 IR
-286 EIRGKYWSALFD
+286 EIKRGFSEKLYTD
-298 NPKFI
+298 
-303 GQLTNNL
+303 TNTPIMLSSHDKLVSSLANDI
-310 QREYYNKVEEL
+310 NVEL
-321 KDYEFSLLDKE
+321 KELQKQKHRYIQGDKELKNAITNISHDLRTPLTTICGYLSLLDKE

-390 YAIFKEKGITPN
+390 YAMFKEKGITPN

-429 AIKYSEGDLT
+429 AIKYSEGDLI

-508 IIKLN
+508 IIELN

>member
-1 MFTDNKDFYPTPQNL
+1 MVFFL
-16 IDKMLDGLDW
+16 LVI
-26 KMIHTVLEPSAG
+26 IF
-38 KGNIVEALKKKE
+38 AL
-50 DFNNRWYTTIK
+50 
-61 LNIDCIENDA
+61 
-71 NLRAVLK
+71 
-78 EKDFRVVH
+78 
-86 DDFLTYDT
+86 
-94 MKEYDLIIM
+94 
-103 NPPFSNGCKH
+103 
-113 LLKALEMQQRNG
+113 LLKIFYM
-125 GAVICLLNAETLKN
+125 
-139 ECNNERIMLN
+139 
-149 RMLEEYNADIQYIQ
+149 
-163 DAFMDAERKTNV
+163 RK
-175 EIALI
+175 A
-180 KVKLPDVQRDSFIFD
+180 
-195 SLEKAKEQREYTY
+195 
-208 NTGNTQLAENDF
+208 
-220 LKAIVEQYKMEIEAG
+220 
-235 VKLIKEYYA
+235 
-244 MSPHILYQFGKDKQ
+244 
-258 TGQTIQTGG
+258 
-267 CVLNLSIGK
+267 
-276 DSASVNGYIR
+276 IR
-286 EIRGKYWSALFD
+286 EIKRGFSEKLYTD
-298 NPKFI
+298 
-303 GQLTNNL
+303 TNTPIMLSSHDKLVSSLANDI
-310 QREYYNKVEEL
+310 NVEL
-321 KDYEFSLLDKE
+321 KELQKQKHRYIQGDKELKNAITNISHDLRTPLTTICGYLSLLDKE

-418 LLRIFNNVIDN
+418 LLRIFNNIIDN

>member
-1 MFTDNKDFYPTPQNL
+1 
-16 IDKMLDGLDW
+16 MLW
-26 KMIHTVLEPSAG
+26 KIMVFFLVVI
-38 KGNIVEALKKKE
+38 IFAL
-50 DFNNRWYTTIK
+50 
-61 LNIDCIENDA
+61 
-71 NLRAVLK
+71 
-78 EKDFRVVH
+78 
-86 DDFLTYDT
+86 
-94 MKEYDLIIM
+94 
-103 NPPFSNGCKH
+103 
-113 LLKALEMQQRNG
+113 LLKIFYM
-125 GAVICLLNAETLKN
+125 
-139 ECNNERIMLN
+139 
-149 RMLEEYNADIQYIQ
+149 
-163 DAFMDAERKTNV
+163 RK
-175 EIALI
+175 A
-180 KVKLPDVQRDSFIFD
+180 
-195 SLEKAKEQREYTY
+195 
-208 NTGNTQLAENDF
+208 
-220 LKAIVEQYKMEIEAG
+220 
-235 VKLIKEYYA
+235 
-244 MSPHILYQFGKDKQ
+244 
-258 TGQTIQTGG
+258 
-267 CVLNLSIGK
+267 
-276 DSASVNGYIR
+276 IR
-286 EIRGKYWSALFD
+286 EIKRGFSEKLYTD
-298 NPKFI
+298 
-303 GQLTNNL
+303 TNTPIMLSSHDKLVSSLANDI
-310 QREYYNKVEEL
+310 NVEL
-321 KDYEFSLLDKE
+321 KELQKQKHRYIQGDKELKNAITNISHDLRTPLTTICGYLSLLDKE

-449 FSNHTSDLNEIQ
+449 FSNHSSDLNEIQ

>member
-1 MFTDNKDFYPTPQNL
+1 
-16 IDKMLDGLDW
+16 MLW
-26 KMIHTVLEPSAG
+26 KIMVFFLVVI
-38 KGNIVEALKKKE
+38 IFAL
-50 DFNNRWYTTIK
+50 
-61 LNIDCIENDA
+61 
-71 NLRAVLK
+71 
-78 EKDFRVVH
+78 
-86 DDFLTYDT
+86 
-94 MKEYDLIIM
+94 
-103 NPPFSNGCKH
+103 
-113 LLKALEMQQRNG
+113 LLKIFYM
-125 GAVICLLNAETLKN
+125 
-139 ECNNERIMLN
+139 
-149 RMLEEYNADIQYIQ
+149 
-163 DAFMDAERKTNV
+163 RK
-175 EIALI
+175 A
-180 KVKLPDVQRDSFIFD
+180 
-195 SLEKAKEQREYTY
+195 
-208 NTGNTQLAENDF
+208 
-220 LKAIVEQYKMEIEAG
+220 
-235 VKLIKEYYA
+235 
-244 MSPHILYQFGKDKQ
+244 
-258 TGQTIQTGG
+258 
-267 CVLNLSIGK
+267 
-276 DSASVNGYIR
+276 IR
-286 EIRGKYWSALFD
+286 EIKRGFSEKLYTD
-298 NPKFI
+298 
-303 GQLTNNL
+303 TNTPIMLSSHDKLVSSLANDI
-310 QREYYNKVEEL
+310 NVEL
-321 KDYEFSLLDKE
+321 KELQKQKHRYIQGDKELKNAITNISHDLRTPLTTICGYLSLLDKE

-429 AIKYSEGDLT
+429 AIKYSEGDIT

>member
-1 MFTDNKDFYPTPQNL
+1 
-16 IDKMLDGLDW
+16 MLW
-26 KMIHTVLEPSAG
+26 KIMVFFLLVI
-38 KGNIVEALKKKE
+38 IFAL
-50 DFNNRWYTTIK
+50 
-61 LNIDCIENDA
+61 
-71 NLRAVLK
+71 
-78 EKDFRVVH
+78 
-86 DDFLTYDT
+86 
-94 MKEYDLIIM
+94 
-103 NPPFSNGCKH
+103 
-113 LLKALEMQQRNG
+113 LLKIFYM
-125 GAVICLLNAETLKN
+125 
-139 ECNNERIMLN
+139 
-149 RMLEEYNADIQYIQ
+149 
-163 DAFMDAERKTNV
+163 RK
-175 EIALI
+175 A
-180 KVKLPDVQRDSFIFD
+180 
-195 SLEKAKEQREYTY
+195 
-208 NTGNTQLAENDF
+208 
-220 LKAIVEQYKMEIEAG
+220 
-235 VKLIKEYYA
+235 
-244 MSPHILYQFGKDKQ
+244 
-258 TGQTIQTGG
+258 
-267 CVLNLSIGK
+267 
-276 DSASVNGYIR
+276 IR
-286 EIRGKYWSALFD
+286 EIKRGFSEKLYTD
-298 NPKFI
+298 
-303 GQLTNNL
+303 TNTPIMLSSHDKLVSSLANDI
-310 QREYYNKVEEL
+310 NVEL
-321 KDYEFSLLDKE
+321 KELQKQKHRYIQGDKELKNAITNISHDLRTPLTTICGYLSLLDKE

-347 RTFALKQLVEELFRY
+347 CTFALKQLVEELFRY

>member
-1 MFTDNKDFYPTPQNL
+1 
-16 IDKMLDGLDW
+16 MLW
-26 KMIHTVLEPSAG
+26 KIMVFFLVVI
-38 KGNIVEALKKKE
+38 IFAL
-50 DFNNRWYTTIK
+50 
-61 LNIDCIENDA
+61 
-71 NLRAVLK
+71 
-78 EKDFRVVH
+78 
-86 DDFLTYDT
+86 
-94 MKEYDLIIM
+94 
-103 NPPFSNGCKH
+103 
-113 LLKALEMQQRNG
+113 LLKIFYM
-125 GAVICLLNAETLKN
+125 
-139 ECNNERIMLN
+139 
-149 RMLEEYNADIQYIQ
+149 
-163 DAFMDAERKTNV
+163 RK
-175 EIALI
+175 A
-180 KVKLPDVQRDSFIFD
+180 
-195 SLEKAKEQREYTY
+195 
-208 NTGNTQLAENDF
+208 
-220 LKAIVEQYKMEIEAG
+220 
-235 VKLIKEYYA
+235 
-244 MSPHILYQFGKDKQ
+244 
-258 TGQTIQTGG
+258 
-267 CVLNLSIGK
+267 
-276 DSASVNGYIR
+276 IR
-286 EIRGKYWSALFD
+286 EIKRGLSEKLYTD
-298 NPKFI
+298 
-303 GQLTNNL
+303 TNTPIMLSSHDKLVSSLANDI
-310 QREYYNKVEEL
+310 NVEL
-321 KDYEFSLLDKE
+321 KELKKQKHRYIQGDKELKNAITNISHDLRTPLTTICGYLSLLDKE

-418 LLRIFNNVIDN
+418 LLRIFNNIIDN

>member
-1 MFTDNKDFYPTPQNL
+1 
-16 IDKMLDGLDW
+16 MLW
-26 KMIHTVLEPSAG
+26 KIMVFFLLVI
-38 KGNIVEALKKKE
+38 IFAL
-50 DFNNRWYTTIK
+50 
-61 LNIDCIENDA
+61 
-71 NLRAVLK
+71 
-78 EKDFRVVH
+78 
-86 DDFLTYDT
+86 
-94 MKEYDLIIM
+94 
-103 NPPFSNGCKH
+103 
-113 LLKALEMQQRNG
+113 LLKIFYM
-125 GAVICLLNAETLKN
+125 
-139 ECNNERIMLN
+139 
-149 RMLEEYNADIQYIQ
+149 
-163 DAFMDAERKTNV
+163 RK
-175 EIALI
+175 A
-180 KVKLPDVQRDSFIFD
+180 
-195 SLEKAKEQREYTY
+195 
-208 NTGNTQLAENDF
+208 
-220 LKAIVEQYKMEIEAG
+220 
-235 VKLIKEYYA
+235 
-244 MSPHILYQFGKDKQ
+244 
-258 TGQTIQTGG
+258 
-267 CVLNLSIGK
+267 
-276 DSASVNGYIR
+276 IR
-286 EIRGKYWSALFD
+286 EIKRGFSEKLYTD
-298 NPKFI
+298 
-303 GQLTNNL
+303 TNTPIMLSSHDKLVSSLANDI
-310 QREYYNKVEEL
+310 NVEL
-321 KDYEFSLLDKE
+321 KELQKQKHRYIQGDKELKNAITNISHDLRTPLTTICGYLSLLDKE

-362 TTIISDTENSVYT
+362 TTIISDTDNSVYT

>member
-1 MFTDNKDFYPTPQNL
+1 
-16 IDKMLDGLDW
+16 MLW
-26 KMIHTVLEPSAG
+26 KIMVFFLLVI
-38 KGNIVEALKKKE
+38 IFAL
-50 DFNNRWYTTIK
+50 
-61 LNIDCIENDA
+61 
-71 NLRAVLK
+71 
-78 EKDFRVVH
+78 
-86 DDFLTYDT
+86 
-94 MKEYDLIIM
+94 
-103 NPPFSNGCKH
+103 
-113 LLKALEMQQRNG
+113 LLKIFYM
-125 GAVICLLNAETLKN
+125 
-139 ECNNERIMLN
+139 
-149 RMLEEYNADIQYIQ
+149 
-163 DAFMDAERKTNV
+163 RK
-175 EIALI
+175 A
-180 KVKLPDVQRDSFIFD
+180 
-195 SLEKAKEQREYTY
+195 
-208 NTGNTQLAENDF
+208 
-220 LKAIVEQYKMEIEAG
+220 
-235 VKLIKEYYA
+235 
-244 MSPHILYQFGKDKQ
+244 
-258 TGQTIQTGG
+258 
-267 CVLNLSIGK
+267 
-276 DSASVNGYIR
+276 IR
-286 EIRGKYWSALFD
+286 EIKRGFSEKLYTD
-298 NPKFI
+298 
-303 GQLTNNL
+303 TNTPIMLSSHDKLVSSLANDI
-310 QREYYNKVEEL
+310 NVEL
-321 KDYEFSLLDKE
+321 KELQKQKHRYIQGDKELKNTITNISHDLRTPLTTICGYLSLLDKE

>member
-1 MFTDNKDFYPTPQNL
+1 
-16 IDKMLDGLDW
+16 MLW
-26 KMIHTVLEPSAG
+26 KIMVFFLLVI
-38 KGNIVEALKKKE
+38 IFAL
-50 DFNNRWYTTIK
+50 
-61 LNIDCIENDA
+61 
-71 NLRAVLK
+71 
-78 EKDFRVVH
+78 
-86 DDFLTYDT
+86 
-94 MKEYDLIIM
+94 
-103 NPPFSNGCKH
+103 
-113 LLKALEMQQRNG
+113 LLKIFYM
-125 GAVICLLNAETLKN
+125 
-139 ECNNERIMLN
+139 
-149 RMLEEYNADIQYIQ
+149 
-163 DAFMDAERKTNV
+163 RK
-175 EIALI
+175 A
-180 KVKLPDVQRDSFIFD
+180 
-195 SLEKAKEQREYTY
+195 
-208 NTGNTQLAENDF
+208 
-220 LKAIVEQYKMEIEAG
+220 
-235 VKLIKEYYA
+235 
-244 MSPHILYQFGKDKQ
+244 
-258 TGQTIQTGG
+258 
-267 CVLNLSIGK
+267 
-276 DSASVNGYIR
+276 IR
-286 EIRGKYWSALFD
+286 EIKRGFSEKLYTD
-298 NPKFI
+298 
-303 GQLTNNL
+303 TNTPIMLSSHDKLVSSLANDI
-310 QREYYNKVEEL
+310 NVEL
-321 KDYEFSLLDKE
+321 KELQKQKHRYIQGDKELKNAITNISHDLRTPLTTICGYLSLLDKE

-402 INLCEQK
+402 INFCEQK

>member
-1 MFTDNKDFYPTPQNL
+1 
-16 IDKMLDGLDW
+16 MLW
-26 KMIHTVLEPSAG
+26 KIMVFFLVVI
-38 KGNIVEALKKKE
+38 IFAL
-50 DFNNRWYTTIK
+50 
-61 LNIDCIENDA
+61 
-71 NLRAVLK
+71 
-78 EKDFRVVH
+78 
-86 DDFLTYDT
+86 
-94 MKEYDLIIM
+94 
-103 NPPFSNGCKH
+103 
-113 LLKALEMQQRNG
+113 LLKIFYM
-125 GAVICLLNAETLKN
+125 
-139 ECNNERIMLN
+139 
-149 RMLEEYNADIQYIQ
+149 
-163 DAFMDAERKTNV
+163 RK
-175 EIALI
+175 A
-180 KVKLPDVQRDSFIFD
+180 
-195 SLEKAKEQREYTY
+195 
-208 NTGNTQLAENDF
+208 
-220 LKAIVEQYKMEIEAG
+220 
-235 VKLIKEYYA
+235 
-244 MSPHILYQFGKDKQ
+244 
-258 TGQTIQTGG
+258 
-267 CVLNLSIGK
+267 
-276 DSASVNGYIR
+276 IR
-286 EIRGKYWSALFD
+286 EIKRGFSEKLYTD
-298 NPKFI
+298 
-303 GQLTNNL
+303 TNTPIMLSSHDKLVSSLANDI
-310 QREYYNKVEEL
+310 NVEL
-321 KDYEFSLLDKE
+321 KELQKQKHRYIQGDKELKNAITNISHDLRTPLTTICGYLSLLDKE

-402 INLCEQK
+402 INLCKQK

>member
-1 MFTDNKDFYPTPQNL
+1 
-16 IDKMLDGLDW
+16 MLW
-26 KMIHTVLEPSAG
+26 KIMVFFLLVI
-38 KGNIVEALKKKE
+38 IFAL
-50 DFNNRWYTTIK
+50 
-61 LNIDCIENDA
+61 
-71 NLRAVLK
+71 
-78 EKDFRVVH
+78 
-86 DDFLTYDT
+86 
-94 MKEYDLIIM
+94 
-103 NPPFSNGCKH
+103 
-113 LLKALEMQQRNG
+113 LLKIFYM
-125 GAVICLLNAETLKN
+125 
-139 ECNNERIMLN
+139 
-149 RMLEEYNADIQYIQ
+149 
-163 DAFMDAERKTNV
+163 RK
-175 EIALI
+175 A
-180 KVKLPDVQRDSFIFD
+180 
-195 SLEKAKEQREYTY
+195 
-208 NTGNTQLAENDF
+208 
-220 LKAIVEQYKMEIEAG
+220 
-235 VKLIKEYYA
+235 
-244 MSPHILYQFGKDKQ
+244 
-258 TGQTIQTGG
+258 
-267 CVLNLSIGK
+267 
-276 DSASVNGYIR
+276 IR
-286 EIRGKYWSALFD
+286 EIKRGFSEKLYTD
-298 NPKFI
+298 
-303 GQLTNNL
+303 TNTPIMLSSHDKLVSSLANDI
-310 QREYYNKVEEL
+310 NVEL
-321 KDYEFSLLDKE
+321 KELQKQKHRYIQGDKELKNAITNISHDLRTPLTTICGYLSLLDKE

-390 YAIFKEKGITPN
+390 YAIFKDKGITPN

-418 LLRIFNNVIDN
+418 LLRIFNNIIDN